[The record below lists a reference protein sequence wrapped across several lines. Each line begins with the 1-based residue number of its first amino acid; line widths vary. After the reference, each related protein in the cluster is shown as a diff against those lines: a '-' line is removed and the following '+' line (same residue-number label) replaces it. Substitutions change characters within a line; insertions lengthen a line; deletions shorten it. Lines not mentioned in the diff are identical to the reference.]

1 MSDRLTEWSDVKREF
16 DRYEF
21 TWPQFKIELVRPF
34 ATDWGPAGELA
45 SIRLSMWVR
54 DTYNPERVAEV
65 VTYRTVPFALPTE
78 MFGRWLLAGIREV
91 IDHEIRE
98 NFKQDGVV
106 IFDPH
111 KEGTRS

>member
-1 MSDRLTEWSDVKREF
+1 MSDRLTEWSEVKREF

-34 ATDWGPAGELA
+34 DPNFGELA
-45 SIRLSMWVR
+45 TIRISMWVR
-54 DTYNPERVAEV
+54 DTYHPERAAEII
-65 VTYRTVPFALPTE
+65 TTRAVPFGLPTE
-78 MFGRWLLAGIREV
+78 TFPRWLLASIRDV